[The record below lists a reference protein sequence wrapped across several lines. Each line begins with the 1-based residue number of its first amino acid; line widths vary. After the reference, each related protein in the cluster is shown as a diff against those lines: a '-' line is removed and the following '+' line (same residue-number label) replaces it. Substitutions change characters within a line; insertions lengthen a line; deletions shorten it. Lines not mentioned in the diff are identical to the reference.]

1 MMGFGYGWGGIVMV
15 VIVVVLVGLGILFL
29 AALFPKVSGNNVT
42 GRPVQQTELPQAA
55 TEILKQ
61 RYSRGEIS
69 KEQLEQMRRDVEA

>member
-15 VIVVVLVGLGILFL
+15 VIAVILVGLGIVFL
-29 AALFPKVSGNNVT
+29 AALFPKAVGNNVT
-42 GRPVQQTELPQAA
+42 GRPAQQVESPQSA

-69 KEQLEQMRRDVEA
+69 KEQFEQMRRDVEA